1 MKFLLDVHTHTIAS
15 GHAYSTFQENVAAA
29 KAKGL
34 QVYGVSE
41 HGPAMPD
48 APYLF
53 HFQNLR
59 VLPRKIDGVIIL
71 RGAEANIIDIDGTID
86 MQPSTIESLDYLV
99 ASMHLPCINSMSREE
114 NTLAMINTMVHPLV
128 KIIGHPDD
136 SRYPLDYDRLA
147 KAAKE
152 AGVALEVN
160 NSSLS
165 PTSFRAN
172 AKENV
177 EQMLRACMK
186 YGTKV
191 VVNSDAHIS
200 YDVGN
205 FENTYRLFEK
215 IDFPSELIL
224 NTDVIGFLHFIGY
237 KHDL

>member
-29 KAKGL
+29 KEKGL
-34 QVYGVSE
+34 QIYGVSE

-59 VLPRKIDGVIIL
+59 VLPRRMEGILIL
-71 RGAEANIIDIDGTID
+71 RGAEANIIDVDGTID
-86 MQPSTIESLDYLV
+86 MQPSTIESLDYLL

-114 NTLAMINTMVHPLV
+114 NTLAMINTMAHPLV

-147 KAAKE
+147 KAAGE

-177 EQMLRACMK
+177 TEMLRACMK
-186 YGTKV
+186 YGTYV
-191 VVNSDAHIS
+191 VANSDAHIS

-205 FENTYRLFEK
+205 FKNTFALFEAANF
-215 IDFPSELIL
+215 DPELIL
-224 NTDVIGFLHFIGY
+224 NTNTERFLRFIGY
-237 KHDL
+237 KEDL